1 MKKPASVTSVSQHW
15 EQKGLSTAVPGRPF
29 TEGPW
34 EAERRRQRLS
44 PWLSSGEEGTIWP
57 FKERRSQNTESGI
70 LWKPMLQRRL
80 VVLPPLLAAVLAS
93 VAGVGRDSS
102 DYGGEYS
109 PACRPICPPF
119 PSSTYLTLRT
129 HLRGRNICFKFGA
142 CCLCAAACDLSQ
154 CGDACCCV
162 TQGRIVSEKQRFL
175 WPMPLQ
181 DRPL

>member
-1 MKKPASVTSVSQHW
+1 M
-15 EQKGLSTAVPGRPF
+15 PGRPS

-34 EAERRRQRLS
+34 EAFSFPLSRACPLARRGQYGRLRRGGPKTLNRGFWGNQCFSGASWSSHRFWPPSS
-44 PWLSSGEEGTIWP
+44 PPSPASGATAATTAVSSTVPTPE
-57 FKERRSQNTESGI
+57 
-70 LWKPMLQRRL
+70 
-80 VVLPPLLAAVLAS
+80 PPL
-93 VAGVGRDSS
+93 
-102 DYGGEYS
+102 
-109 PACRPICPPF
+109 F

-129 HLRGRNICFKFGA
+129 YLRGRNICFKSGA

-181 DRPL
+181 DSSL